1 MGTLPNEREYTGER
15 EYKGKTPTSRALYQ
29 RALKVFPGGITH
41 DSRLMRPYPIYIAR
55 ARGARKWDVDG
66 NEYVDYFGGHG
77 ALLLG
82 HAHPEVVEAVRRQS
96 ARGTQYGASHELELE
111 WAELIVEMVPCA
123 EKVRFTSSGTE
134 ASMLGIR
141 LARAFSGKDKIVRF
155 VTNFHGWHD
164 QVAFASVS
172 HFDGSIP
179 AGIPAG
185 TVENIILCPPNDI
198 EQLTR
203 ICNERDDIAA
213 VMIEPTG
220 SGFGHV
226 PTGGEFLA
234 QVRKLTRDRN
244 ILLIFDEVISGFRV
258 APGGAQEHYKVI
270 PDLTLLAKIVAG
282 GYPGGALVGRADILD
297 VLEVKRDPGWNHEH
311 RVSHHGT
318 FNANPL
324 AASAGITALK
334 LVSGTDVIQRAN
346 RSGRMLRD
354 ALNEVV
360 RNEGMNWKIYGE
372 FSDFHIFTNQ
382 DNEDVTLE
390 DIHAGRVHYTRL
402 KEGTPAHLGFGIRAG
417 FIVRGVDIAGWPG
430 GMLSGVHCE
439 ADIEHTATAF
449 RDMIAQ
455 FKEEGQVA

>member
-1 MGTLPNEREYTGER
+1 MEILPSEREYLE
-15 EYKGKTPTSRALYQ
+15 KTTKSSALYQ

-41 DSRLMRPYPIYIAR
+41 DSRHMRPYPISIAR
-55 ARGARKWDVDG
+55 ASGARKWDVDG
-66 NEYVDYFGGHG
+66 NEYIDYFGGHG
-77 ALLLG
+77 ALILG
-82 HAHPEVVEAVRRQS
+82 HAHPAVVEAVREQS
-96 ARGTQYGASHELELE
+96 AKGTQYGASHELELE
-111 WAELIVEMVPCA
+111 WAELIVKMVPCA

-141 LARAFSGKDKIVRF
+141 LARAFSGKNKIVRF

-185 TVENIILCPPNDI
+185 IVENILLCAPNDL

-213 VMIEPTG
+213 VMLEPTG

-234 QVRKLTRDRN
+234 RLRQLTRERD
-244 ILLIFDEVISGFRV
+244 ILLIFDEVITGFRV
-258 APGGAQEHYKVI
+258 APGGAQEYYGVT

-282 GYPGGALVGRADILD
+282 GYPGGALVGRADVLD
-297 VLEVKRDPGWNHEH
+297 VLEVKGDPGWNQEH

-324 AASAGITALK
+324 AASAGLTALK
-334 LVSGTDVIQRAN
+334 LVAGTDIVHRAN

-354 ALNEVV
+354 ALNGVV
-360 RNEGMNWKIYGE
+360 RDQGLNWTVYGE

-382 DNEDVTLE
+382 ENEDIGLE
-390 DIHAGRVHYTRL
+390 DIYEGKVHYTKL
-402 KEGTPAHLGFGIRAG
+402 KEGTPSRLAFAIRAG
-417 FIVRGVDIAGWPG
+417 FIVGGVDIAGWPG
-430 GMLSGVHCE
+430 GMVSAVHCE
-439 ADIEHTATAF
+439 ADIEHTAMAF
-449 RDMIAQ
+449 KEMLSQ
-455 FKEEGQVA
+455 FKKEGQVA

>member
-1 MGTLPNEREYTGER
+1 MRTLSGER
-15 EYKGKTPTSRALYQ
+15 EYNEKTPTSRALYQ

-41 DSRLMRPYPIYIAR
+41 DSRLMRPHPISIVR

-77 ALLLG
+77 ALILG
-82 HAHPEVVEAVRRQS
+82 HAHPAVVEAVGEQS

-111 WAELIVEMVPCA
+111 WAELIVEMVPSA

-234 QVRKLTRDRN
+234 QVRKLTRKRD
-244 ILLIFDEVISGFRV
+244 ILLIFDEVITGFRV
-258 APGGAQEHYKVI
+258 APGGAQEYYGVT

-297 VLEVKRDPGWNHEH
+297 VLEVKSDPRWNHEH

-324 AASAGITALK
+324 AASAGLTALK
-334 LVSGTDVIQRAN
+334 LVASTDVTGRAN
-346 RSGRMLRD
+346 RSGRTLRN

-360 RNEGMNWKIYGE
+360 RDEGMNWIVYGE
-372 FSDFHIFTNQ
+372 FSDFHVFTNQ
-382 DNEDVTLE
+382 EDENISLK
-390 DIHAGRVHYTRL
+390 DIYAGRVHYTKL
-402 KEGTPAHLGFGIRAG
+402 KEGTPAHLAFGIRAG

-430 GMLSGVHCE
+430 GMVSAVHCE
-439 ADIEHTATAF
+439 SDIEHTARAF
-449 RDMIAQ
+449 KAMLAQ
-455 FKEEGQVA
+455 FKEEGLVA